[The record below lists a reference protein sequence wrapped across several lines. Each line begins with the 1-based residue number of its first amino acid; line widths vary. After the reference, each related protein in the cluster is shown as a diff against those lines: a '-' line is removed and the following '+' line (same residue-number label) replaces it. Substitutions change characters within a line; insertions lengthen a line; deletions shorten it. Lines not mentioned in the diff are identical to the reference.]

1 MRVKKTDPQISKLLV
16 QTFCYLDL
24 KYTFELFMH
33 GGVLLP
39 SIKTAIFHIL
49 LVALLRYKNS
59 DFTNPVCRPTSMV

>member
-16 QTFCYLDL
+16 QFCYLDL
-24 KYTFELFMH
+24 KYTFELFMY

-49 LVALLRYKNS
+49 LVA
-59 DFTNPVCRPTSMV
+59 